1 MKIKVNNDILV
12 WARQELNITQE
23 EVADRMG
30 RNIEDIINWEEGKD
44 YPTYAQLE
52 KLAYT
57 IYKRPLAVFFFPNIP
72 NIPKNNG
79 KFRTLDNEIFN
90 EIPTRIIELMNQ
102 ARVMQL
108 NLQELDSNSRIRITE
123 LELDIHEQNF
133 YEKLRDVLGV
143 DLELQK
149 KAKNMSDAF
158 EMWRSAF
165 YECGV
170 YVFKEAFKDNSFS
183 GFCLYDIKY
192 PVIYINNSMS
202 YSRQIFTLFHE
213 LCHILIKTSG
223 IDKANDDYISRL
235 ELDNRKLE
243 MICNMFAGKFLV
255 PTNDL
260 LKLIDNVEINEKNIE
275 KLSKKYSVSRDVILR
290 KLLDMGKISK
300 EAYEKKHSD
309 YQEEMYRKPINSG
322 GGNYYNTKKA
332 YLGENYINDV
342 CSNYYSGKIDLYE
355 TANYLNVRVEA
366 IPQLGVMI
374 KEGSRK

>member
-57 IYKRPLAVFFFPNIP
+57 IYKRSLAVFFFPNIP

-374 KEGSRK
+374 KEGSR

>member
-108 NLQELDSNSRIRITE
+108 NLQELDSNSIIRITE

-374 KEGSRK
+374 KEGSR

>member
-57 IYKRPLAVFFFPNIP
+57 IYKRPLAVFFFP

-374 KEGSRK
+374 KEGSR

>member
-260 LKLIDNVEINEKNIE
+260 LKLIYNVEINEKNIE

-374 KEGSRK
+374 KEGSR

>member
-170 YVFKEAFKDNSFS
+170 YVFKEAFKDYSFS

-374 KEGSRK
+374 KEGSR

>member
-57 IYKRPLAVFFFPNIP
+57 IYKRPLAVFLFPNIP

-374 KEGSRK
+374 KEGSR

>member
-275 KLSKKYSVSRDVILR
+275 KLSKKYSVTRDVILR

-374 KEGSRK
+374 KEGSR

>member
-30 RNIEDIINWEEGKD
+30 RNIEDIINWEEEKD

-374 KEGSRK
+374 KEGSR

>member
-1 MKIKVNNDILV
+1 MKIKINNDILV

-30 RNIEDIINWEEGKD
+30 RNIEDIVNWEEGKD

-374 KEGSRK
+374 KEGSR

>member
-30 RNIEDIINWEEGKD
+30 RNIEDIVNWEEGKD

-79 KFRTLDNEIFN
+79 KFRTLDNEIFD

-275 KLSKKYSVSRDVILR
+275 KISKKYSVSRDVILR
-290 KLLDMGKISK
+290 KLLDMEKISK

-309 YQEEMYRKPINSG
+309 YQDEMYRKPINNG

-374 KEGSRK
+374 KEGSR

>member
-23 EVADRMG
+23 EVADKMG

-57 IYKRPLAVFFFPNIP
+57 IYKRPLAAFFFPNIP

-108 NLQELDSNSRIRITE
+108 NLQELDSNSRIRIIE

-309 YQEEMYRKPINSG
+309 YQKEMYRKPINNG

-355 TANYLNVRVEA
+355 TANYLNVKVEA

-374 KEGSRK
+374 KEGSR

>member
-374 KEGSRK
+374 KEGSR

>member
-30 RNIEDIINWEEGKD
+30 RNIEDIVNWEEGKD

-143 DLELQK
+143 DIELQK
-149 KAKNMSDAF
+149 KAKNMCDAF

-223 IDKANDDYISRL
+223 IDKADDDYISRL

-290 KLLDMGKISK
+290 KLLDIGKISK

-309 YQEEMYRKPINSG
+309 YQDEMYRKPINNG

-374 KEGSRK
+374 KEGSR

>member
-300 EAYEKKHSD
+300 EAYEKKYSD
-309 YQEEMYRKPINSG
+309 YQEEMYRKPINNG

-374 KEGSRK
+374 KEGSR

>member
-1 MKIKVNNDILV
+1 
-12 WARQELNITQE
+12 
-23 EVADRMG
+23 
-30 RNIEDIINWEEGKD
+30 
-44 YPTYAQLE
+44 
-52 KLAYT
+52 
-57 IYKRPLAVFFFPNIP
+57 
-72 NIPKNNG
+72 
-79 KFRTLDNEIFN
+79 
-90 EIPTRIIELMNQ
+90 
-102 ARVMQL
+102 
-108 NLQELDSNSRIRITE
+108 
-123 LELDIHEQNF
+123 
-133 YEKLRDVLGV
+133 
-143 DLELQK
+143 
-149 KAKNMSDAF
+149 
-158 EMWRSAF
+158 
-165 YECGV
+165 
-170 YVFKEAFKDNSFS
+170 
-183 GFCLYDIKY
+183 
-192 PVIYINNSMS
+192 MS

-374 KEGSRK
+374 KEGSR

>member
-183 GFCLYDIKY
+183 GLCLYDIKY

-374 KEGSRK
+374 KEGSR

>member
-30 RNIEDIINWEEGKD
+30 RNIEDIVNWEEGKD

-143 DLELQK
+143 DIELQK

-223 IDKANDDYISRL
+223 IDKADDDYISRL

-290 KLLDMGKISK
+290 KLLDRGKISK

-309 YQEEMYRKPINSG
+309 YQDEMYRKPINNG

-374 KEGSRK
+374 KEGSR

>member
-243 MICNMFAGKFLV
+243 TICNMFAGKFLV

-309 YQEEMYRKPINSG
+309 YQDEMYRKPINNG

-374 KEGSRK
+374 KEGSR

>member
-300 EAYEKKHSD
+300 EAYEKKHID
-309 YQEEMYRKPINSG
+309 YQEEMYRKPINNG

-374 KEGSRK
+374 KEGSR

>member
-57 IYKRPLAVFFFPNIP
+57 IYKIPLAVFFFPNIP

-374 KEGSRK
+374 KEGSR

>member
-202 YSRQIFTLFHE
+202 YSRQIFALFHE

-374 KEGSRK
+374 KEGSR

>member
-1 MKIKVNNDILV
+1 
-12 WARQELNITQE
+12 
-23 EVADRMG
+23 
-30 RNIEDIINWEEGKD
+30 
-44 YPTYAQLE
+44 
-52 KLAYT
+52 
-57 IYKRPLAVFFFPNIP
+57 
-72 NIPKNNG
+72 
-79 KFRTLDNEIFN
+79 
-90 EIPTRIIELMNQ
+90 MNQ

-243 MICNMFAGKFLV
+243 TICNMFAGKFLV

-309 YQEEMYRKPINSG
+309 YQDEMYRKPINNG

-374 KEGSRK
+374 KEGSR

>member
-23 EVADRMG
+23 ELANRMG
-30 RNIEDIINWEEGKD
+30 RNIEDIVNWENGKD

-57 IYKRPLAVFFFPNIP
+57 IYKKPLAVFFFPNIP
-72 NIPKNNG
+72 NIPKNKG

-309 YQEEMYRKPINSG
+309 YQDEMYRKPINNG

-374 KEGSRK
+374 KEGSR

>member
-255 PTNDL
+255 TTKDL
-260 LKLIDNVEINEKNIE
+260 LKLIYNVEINEKNIE

-374 KEGSRK
+374 KEGSR

>member
-1 MKIKVNNDILV
+1 MKIKINNDILV

-30 RNIEDIINWEEGKD
+30 RNIEDIVNWEEGKD

-57 IYKRPLAVFFFPNIP
+57 IYKRPLAVFFFPDIP

-243 MICNMFAGKFLV
+243 TICNMFAGKFLV

-309 YQEEMYRKPINSG
+309 YQDEMYRKPINNG

-374 KEGSRK
+374 KEGSR

>member
-52 KLAYT
+52 KLAHT

-374 KEGSRK
+374 KEGSR

>member
-1 MKIKVNNDILV
+1 MKIKVNNAILV

-374 KEGSRK
+374 KEGSR

>member
-290 KLLDMGKISK
+290 NLLDMGKISK

-374 KEGSRK
+374 KEGSR

>member
-1 MKIKVNNDILV
+1 MKIKINNDILV

-30 RNIEDIINWEEGKD
+30 RNIEDIVNWEEGKD

-223 IDKANDDYISRL
+223 IDKANDDYIRRL

-243 MICNMFAGKFLV
+243 TICNMFAGKFLV

-309 YQEEMYRKPINSG
+309 YQDEMYRKPINNG

-374 KEGSRK
+374 KEGSR

>member
-30 RNIEDIINWEEGKD
+30 RNNEDIINWEEGKD

-143 DLELQK
+143 DIELQK

-223 IDKANDDYISRL
+223 IDKADDDYISRL

-290 KLLDMGKISK
+290 KLLDIGKISK

-309 YQEEMYRKPINSG
+309 YQDEMYRKPINNG

-374 KEGSRK
+374 KEGSR

>member
-143 DLELQK
+143 DIELQK

-290 KLLDMGKISK
+290 KLLDIGKISK

-309 YQEEMYRKPINSG
+309 YQDEMYRKPINNG

-374 KEGSRK
+374 KEGSR

>member
-1 MKIKVNNDILV
+1 MKIKINNDILV

-30 RNIEDIINWEEGKD
+30 RNIEDIVNWEEGKD

-170 YVFKEAFKDNSFS
+170 YVFKEVFKDNSFS

-309 YQEEMYRKPINSG
+309 YQDEMYRKPINNG

-374 KEGSRK
+374 KEGSR

>member
-235 ELDNRKLE
+235 ELDNIKLE

-374 KEGSRK
+374 KEGSR

>member
-309 YQEEMYRKPINSG
+309 YQEEMYRKPIDSG

-374 KEGSRK
+374 KEGSR

>member
-12 WARQELNITQE
+12 WARQALNITQE
-23 EVADRMG
+23 EVANRMG
-30 RNIEDIINWEEGKD
+30 RNIEDIVNWENGKD

-57 IYKRPLAVFFFPNIP
+57 IYKKPLAVFFFPNIP
-72 NIPKNNG
+72 NISKNNG

-90 EIPTRIIELMNQ
+90 EIPTRILELMNQ

-143 DLELQK
+143 DIELQK

-223 IDKANDDYISRL
+223 IDKSNDDYISRL
-235 ELDNRKLE
+235 GLDNRKLE

-260 LKLIDNVEINEKNIE
+260 LKLIDNVELNEKNIE
-275 KLSKKYSVSRDVILR
+275 KLSKKYSVSRDVIMR
-290 KLLDMGKISK
+290 KLLDIGKISK
-300 EAYEKKHSD
+300 DAYEKKHSD
-309 YQEEMYRKPINSG
+309 YQDEMYRTPINKG

-374 KEGSRK
+374 KEGSR

>member
-290 KLLDMGKISK
+290 KLLDMGKRSK

-374 KEGSRK
+374 KEGSR

>member
-366 IPQLGVMI
+366 IPQLGLMI
-374 KEGSRK
+374 KEGSR

>member
-1 MKIKVNNDILV
+1 MKIKINNDILV

-30 RNIEDIINWEEGKD
+30 RNIEDIVNWEEGKD

-309 YQEEMYRKPINSG
+309 YQDEMYRKPINNG

-374 KEGSRK
+374 KEGSR

>member
-243 MICNMFAGKFLV
+243 TICNMFAGKFLV

-374 KEGSRK
+374 KEGSR